1 MDLGYTAAAELLGI
15 IGKIVAIYLFTHRLQ
30 SRERAGCK
38 SSNKTLVP
46 HHTIQCCKAG
56 LNVTHQT
63 WSCIL
68 VRQNICQKFGVLS
81 SLTPRLISPR
91 TRMMDWWHVA
101 EVWGFEAVSRADN
114 RHGTI
119 DNEPDIGLL
128 TSLEHFN
135 KLTTLACTK
144 LTNSSV
150 QAQIFFKI

>member
-1 MDLGYTAAAELLGI
+1 MAAPSLNWSRKPPYGEQGSINRKILKICKLRISPYTAAEHRYCRLSSRDLHFLKTHTDRRQTDKTAAVKLLGI
-15 IGKIVAIYLFTHRLQ
+15 VGQIASICLFTHRLQ

-91 TRMMDWWHVA
+91 GR
-101 EVWGFEAVSRADN
+101 G
-114 RHGTI
+114 
-119 DNEPDIGLL
+119 
-128 TSLEHFN
+128 
-135 KLTTLACTK
+135 
-144 LTNSSV
+144 
-150 QAQIFFKI
+150 